1 MGKKRNIFTHM
12 MAQAA
17 IGPEV
22 LPGQPILEIAGE
34 HRVLIE
40 NHQGV
45 VSYGKERIVVNVSF
59 GSVCICGCNLQMMH
73 MTKERLVIYGR
84 IDTVGLQRRR

>member
-1 MGKKRNIFTHM
+1 MGNGRNFFSHIIE
-12 MAQAA
+12 QAA
-17 IGPEV
+17 IGAEI

-45 VSYGKERIVVNVSF
+45 VSYGKERILVNVSF

-73 MTKERLVIYGR
+73 MTKDKLVIYGR
-84 IDTVGLQRRR
+84 IDSVGLQRRR